1 MNLGIC
7 VRLENLAPSQYA
19 DWSFASLVNFNGK
32 TVAFGP
38 DGVCELGG
46 DTDKGEDINGIVEL
60 PTQALAG
67 SKQCRLRNALFGY
80 ETDGNLTFTTVSD
93 ETQTTSYT
101 LAPVKAGQVQQSGVL
116 PLQRTLPGRYWM
128 CRFENV
134 AGCDFSLDTVEVN
147 TIPLGRKVRR

>member
-19 DWSFASLVNFNGK
+19 DWTFTSLVSFNGK

-46 DTDKGEDINGIVEL
+46 DTDNGEDIASIVEL
-60 PTQALAG
+60 PTQALEG
-67 SKQCRLRNALFGY
+67 SRQCRLREALIGY
-80 ETDGNLTFTTVSD
+80 ETDGNLTFKTTAD
-93 ETQTTSYT
+93 ETQTTSYE
-101 LAPVKAGQVQQSGVL
+101 LPPVKSGQVQQSGLL

-128 CRFENV
+128 LRVENV
-134 AGCDFSLDTVEVN
+134 DGCDFGLDSIEVKTV
-147 TIPLGRKVRR
+147 PLGRKARR